1 MAELGSAELGSAK
14 LESVDL
20 GSAKLGSADL
30 GSAKLGSADLGSAE
44 LGSAELGS
52 AELLGYVNHIK
63 FVFCCHFWTS
73 KMTAR
78 LYIDANKGVLK
89 SLPNSYFSVIFGHR
103 K

>member
-30 GSAKLGSADLGSAE
+30 GSAKLRSAD